1 MAKENDILDSSSEG
15 SPIQGV
21 TGEPSDPGTV
31 KFLRVKED
39 GSLEVSQSDGDSLT
53 ELSDRQDRK
62 STRLN
67 SSHLLLSRMPSSA

>member
-31 KFLRVKED
+31 KFLRVSEI
-39 GSLEVSQSDGDSLT
+39 
-53 ELSDRQDRK
+53 
-62 STRLN
+62 
-67 SSHLLLSRMPSSA
+67 